1 MLIVVSAGAKTATFQ
16 SYEQSSFDG
25 SQYIFAHG
33 IPQSTELT
41 ACFWLLAYPGYD
53 DEFIISYAV
62 AGRCFYLYVRS
73 LSAPSSPL

>member
-1 MLIVVSAGAKTATFQ
+1 MGTGAETVTFQ
-16 SYEQSSFDG
+16 SYEQSSFNG
-25 SQYIFAHG
+25 SQYIPVFARR

-62 AGRCFYLYVRS
+62 AGRCFFMILRQ
-73 LSAPSSPL
+73 PKFTC